1 MDENTLG
8 LIAGALTSIA
18 SVPQVIKVFK
28 TKNTDDLSALMLVI
42 LISGLSL
49 WVWYGLKKEELPI
62 IISNAF
68 AAILNIILLFCK
80 LTFKK

>member
-1 MDENTLG
+1 MDENLLG

-18 SVPQVIKVFK
+18 ALPQLLKVLK
-28 TKNTDDLSALMLVI
+28 TKNTEDLSALTLII

-49 WVWYGLKKEELPI
+49 WVWYGLIQDELPI
-62 IISNAF
+62 ILSNAF
-68 AAILNIILLFCK
+68 AVVLNLILLFCK

>member
-8 LIAGALTSIA
+8 LIAGTLTSIA

-49 WVWYGLKKEELPI
+49 WVWYGIKKEELPI

>member
-1 MDENTLG
+1 MNENTLG

-18 SVPQVIKVFK
+18 SIPQVMKVLK
-28 TKNTDDLSALMLVI
+28 TKNTDDLSSLMLII

-49 WVWYGLKKEELPI
+49 WVWYGIKKEELPI

-68 AAILNIILLFCK
+68 AAILNLILLFCK
-80 LTFKK
+80 LIFKK

>member
-8 LIAGALTSIA
+8 LFAGTLTSIA

-49 WVWYGLKKEELPI
+49 WVWYGLKKEEFPI

-80 LTFKK
+80 LTFKN

>member
-1 MDENTLG
+1 MDENILG

-18 SVPQVIKVFK
+18 ALPQLLKVLK
-28 TKNTDDLSALMLVI
+28 TKNTKDLSAMMLVI

-49 WVWYGLKKEELPI
+49 WVWYGFINDELPI
-62 IISNAF
+62 ILSNAF
-68 AAILNIILLFCK
+68 AVLLNMVLLFCK

>member
-8 LIAGALTSIA
+8 LIAGTLTSIA

-68 AAILNIILLFCK
+68 AALLNIILLFCK

>member
-8 LIAGALTSIA
+8 LIAGTLTSIA

-42 LISGLSL
+42 LILGLSL

-68 AAILNIILLFCK
+68 AVLLNVILLFCK